1 MNQQSDITEQ
11 YLNKCFDDFS
21 KEQMRL
27 LNDMKGQLT
36 TDDSKDKEI
45 QKQLTLL
52 NGLVSGCLR
61 LRNLKKQ
68 LIAKSN
74 L

>member
-1 MNQQSDITEQ
+1 MNNQSEITDQ
-11 YLNKCFDDFS
+11 FLNECIDKFNR
-21 KEQMRL
+21 EQMRL
-27 LNDMKGQLT
+27 LNDLKGQQT
-36 TDDSKDKEI
+36 TDDSKDKDV
-45 QKQLTLL
+45 QKQFTLL

-68 LIAKSN
+68 LVAKSN

>member
-1 MNQQSDITEQ
+1 MNQQSDNTEQ

-27 LNDMKGQLT
+27 LNDMKGA
-36 TDDSKDKEI
+36 TDDSKDKDV

-52 NGLVSGCLR
+52 NGLVSACLR

>member
-1 MNQQSDITEQ
+1 MNSFSDITEAA
-11 YLNKCFDDFS
+11 LNELFDKFS

-27 LNDMKGQLT
+27 LNDMKGA
-36 TDDSKDKEI
+36 TDDSKDKDV

-52 NGLVSGCLR
+52 NQLVSACLR

>member
-1 MNQQSDITEQ
+1 MNYQQSDITEQ

-27 LNDMKGQLT
+27 LNEMKGA
-36 TDDSKDKEI
+36 TDDTKDKDV

-52 NGLVSGCLR
+52 NSLVSACLR
-61 LRNLKKQ
+61 LRNLKKAM
-68 LIAKSN
+68 LAKSN

>member
-27 LNDMKGQLT
+27 LNEMKGA
-36 TDDSKDKEI
+36 TDDAKDKDV

-52 NGLVSGCLR
+52 NTLVSACLR
-61 LRNLKKQ
+61 LRNLKKA

>member
-1 MNQQSDITEQ
+1 MNQSEITEQ
-11 YLNKCFDDFS
+11 YLNKCYEDFS

-27 LNDMKGQLT
+27 LNDMKT
-36 TDDSKDKEI
+36 ATDDTKEKDI

-52 NGLVSGCLR
+52 NTLVVSTLR
-61 LRNLKKQ
+61 LRNLKKAM
-68 LIAKSN
+68 IAKAN

>member
-1 MNQQSDITEQ
+1 MNQSDITEQ

-27 LNDMKGQLT
+27 LNDMKGAT
-36 TDDSKDKEI
+36 SDDKDKEI

>member
-1 MNQQSDITEQ
+1 MNQSELTEQ
-11 YLNKCFDDFS
+11 YLNKVFDDCS

-27 LNDMKGQLT
+27 LNDMKT
-36 TDDSKDKEI
+36 ATDDSKEKDI

-52 NGLVSGCLR
+52 NQLVSASLR
-61 LRNLKKQ
+61 LRNLKKS
-68 LIAKSN
+68 IISKAN

>member
-1 MNQQSDITEQ
+1 MNANDINEQ

-27 LNDMKGQLT
+27 LTDMKGAT
-36 TDDSKDKEI
+36 NDDKDKDI

-52 NGLVSGCLR
+52 NQLVSGCLR

>member
-11 YLNKCFDDFS
+11 YLNKCYEDFS

-27 LNDMKGQLT
+27 MNDMKGA
-36 TDDSKDKEI
+36 TDDSKDRDI

-52 NGLVSGCLR
+52 NTLVSACLR
-61 LRNLKKQ
+61 LRNLKKA

>member
-1 MNQQSDITEQ
+1 MNQQSELTEQ
-11 YLNKCFDDFS
+11 YLNKVFDDCS

-27 LNDMKGQLT
+27 LNDMKT
-36 TDDSKDKEI
+36 ATDDSKEKDI

-52 NGLVSGCLR
+52 NQLVSASLR
-61 LRNLKKQ
+61 LRNLKKSIIQ
-68 LIAKSN
+68 KAN

>member
-27 LNDMKGQLT
+27 LNDMKGA
-36 TDDSKDKEI
+36 TDDSKDKDV

-52 NGLVSGCLR
+52 NQLVSACLR

>member
-27 LNDMKGQLT
+27 LNEMKGA
-36 TDDSKDKEI
+36 TDDSKDKDV

-52 NGLVSGCLR
+52 NSLVSACLR
-61 LRNLKKQ
+61 LRNLKKAM
-68 LIAKSN
+68 IAKSN

>member
-27 LNDMKGQLT
+27 LNEMKGA
-36 TDDSKDKEI
+36 TDDSKDKDV

-52 NGLVSGCLR
+52 NSLVSACLR
-61 LRNLKKQ
+61 LRNLKKA

>member
-27 LNDMKGQLT
+27 LNEMKGA
-36 TDDSKDKEI
+36 TDDSKDKDV

-52 NGLVSGCLR
+52 NTLVSACLR
-61 LRNLKKQ
+61 LRNLKKA

>member
-1 MNQQSDITEQ
+1 MNYQQSDITEQ

-27 LNDMKGQLT
+27 LNDMKGA
-36 TDDSKDKEI
+36 TDDSKDKDV

-68 LIAKSN
+68 LVAKSN

>member
-27 LNDMKGQLT
+27 LNEMKGA
-36 TDDSKDKEI
+36 TDDSKDKDV

-52 NGLVSGCLR
+52 NQLVSACLR
-61 LRNLKKQ
+61 LRNLKKAM
-68 LIAKSN
+68 IAKSN

>member
-1 MNQQSDITEQ
+1 MNQSDITEQ

-27 LNDMKGQLT
+27 LTDMKGAT
-36 TDDSKDKEI
+36 SDDKDKDI

-52 NGLVSGCLR
+52 NQLVSGCLR

>member
-11 YLNKCFDDFS
+11 YLNKCFYDFS

-27 LNDMKGQLT
+27 LNDMKGA
-36 TDDSKDKEI
+36 TDDSKDKDV

-52 NGLVSGCLR
+52 NQLVSACLR

>member
-1 MNQQSDITEQ
+1 MNNQSDITEQ

-27 LNDMKGQLT
+27 LNDMKGA
-36 TDDSKDKEI
+36 TDDSKDKDV

>member
-27 LNDMKGQLT
+27 LNEMKGA
-36 TDDSKDKEI
+36 TDEAKDKDV

-52 NGLVSGCLR
+52 NTLVSACLR
-61 LRNLKKQ
+61 LRNLKKA

>member
-11 YLNKCFDDFS
+11 YLNKCYEDFS

-27 LNDMKGQLT
+27 MNDMKGA
-36 TDDSKDKEI
+36 TDDSKDRDI
-45 QKQLTLL
+45 QKQLSLL
-52 NGLVSGCLR
+52 NTLVSACLR
-61 LRNLKKQ
+61 LRNLKKA